1 MVKRRRGAIEEDW
14 RRDVVEEAEE
24 VAVVESVS
32 VVGSSEL

>member
-14 RRDVVEEAEE
+14 RRDVVEE

-32 VVGSSEL
+32 VVGSREL